1 MTMSVV
7 SPEPGSFRDPSGRIY
22 YSEGRVYRSV
32 TAYGAADYAYVRDSG
47 LIDRLSD
54 AGRVIGTKSVSTDV
68 LGAHGK
74 DAAFVVEHPRIPFI
88 SYPYEWPFPALK
100 AAALLHLD
108 IQIEALESGISL
120 SDATAYNIQ
129 FIGARPVFIDLLS
142 FRQYRDGEIWSGHR
156 QFCEQFLNP
165 LLLRAKIGL
174 SYNSW
179 YRGSPEGI
187 KASDV
192 RKLLRWRSKLSL
204 NVLAHVVAQAA
215 FQHSSISKTDDKRS
229 LATAK
234 LPLQSYKRILSKLR
248 AWIETLE
255 PADSGKTVWQDY
267 ASSNSYNSDEAAQKK
282 AFVGKFASATK
293 PSVLWDIG
301 CNSGDHTAV
310 ALKEGAGYCVGFD
323 ADHGALEHA
332 FSRAGRDDMN
342 FLPLL
347 LDGANP
353 TPSQGWNEQ
362 ERGGLS
368 ARAKADGIIA
378 LAFVHHIAIG
388 CNVPLDE
395 TVSWLIGL
403 APEGVIEFVPKQDP
417 MVQELLALRQDIF
430 PDYSEDT
437 FLDSVRKRA
446 EIIDVETVT
455 GSGRKLIW
463 FRRHEREERDAC

>member
-1 MTMSVV
+1 MSDVY
-7 SPEPGSFRDPSGRIY
+7 PEPGSFRDPSGRIY
-22 YSEGRVYRSV
+22 HSGDRVYRSV
-32 TAYGAADYAYVRDSG
+32 TSHGAEDFAFVRESG

-54 AGRVIGTKSVSTDV
+54 AGKLIGTKSVSADV
-68 LGAHGK
+68 LGEYGK
-74 DAAFVVEHPRIPFI
+74 DAAFVVEHQRVPFI

-108 IQIEALESGISL
+108 IQLEALEAGISL

-129 FIGARPVFIDLLS
+129 FMGSRPVFIDLLS
-142 FRQYRDGEIWSGHR
+142 FRKYRDGEIWAGHR

-174 SYNSW
+174 SYNAW

-215 FQHSSISKTDDKRS
+215 FQQSSISKTDSKRS

-234 LPLQSYKRILSKLR
+234 LPQQSYKRMLSKLR
-248 AWIETLE
+248 TWIETLE
-255 PADSGKTVWQDY
+255 PADTGKTVWQDY
-267 ASSNSYNSDEAAQKK
+267 ANTNSYNSDEAAEKR
-282 AFVGKFASATK
+282 AFIGKFAAATK
-293 PSVLWDIG
+293 PAVLWDMG
-301 CNSGDHTAV
+301 CNTGDYADA
-310 ALKEGAGYCVGFD
+310 ALKAGAGYCVGFD
-323 ADHGALEHA
+323 ADHGALERA
-332 FSRAGRDDMN
+332 FSRAGRDELN

-353 TPSQGWNEQ
+353 SPSQGWNQ
-362 ERGGLS
+362 RERGGLS

-388 CNVPLDE
+388 CNVPLDDV
-395 TVSWLIGL
+395 VSWLIGL
-403 APEGVIEFVPKQDP
+403 APQGAIEFVPKQDP
-417 MVQELLALRQDIF
+417 MVQELLALREDIF
-430 PDYSEDT
+430 PDYTEET
-437 FLDSVRKRA
+437 FLASVRKRA
-446 EIIDVETVT
+446 EIVEEKTVT
-455 GSGRKLIW
+455 GSGRKLVW
-463 FRRHEREERDAC
+463 FRRHDGSDSDGC